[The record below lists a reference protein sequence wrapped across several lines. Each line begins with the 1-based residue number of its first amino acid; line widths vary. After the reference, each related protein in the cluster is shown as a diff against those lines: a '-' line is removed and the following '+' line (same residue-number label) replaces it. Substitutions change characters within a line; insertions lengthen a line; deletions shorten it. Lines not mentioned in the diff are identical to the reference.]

1 MKKEDG
7 RKKKDID
14 LSLVLAPS
22 DDEFCEN
29 F

>member
-7 RKKKDID
+7 GKKRDID
-14 LSLVLAPS
+14 LSSVLALS

>member
-7 RKKKDID
+7 KNKRDID
-14 LSLVLAPS
+14 LSSVLAPS

>member
-14 LSLVLAPS
+14 LSSVLAPS
-22 DDEFCEN
+22 DDEFCEKY
-29 F
+29 